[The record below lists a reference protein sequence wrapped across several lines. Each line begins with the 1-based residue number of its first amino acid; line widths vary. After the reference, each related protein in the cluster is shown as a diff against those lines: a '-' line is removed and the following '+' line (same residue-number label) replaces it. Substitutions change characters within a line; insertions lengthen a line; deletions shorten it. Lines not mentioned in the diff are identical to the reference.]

1 MIWERLK
8 YMAITSFYDLLNKY
22 YSEDE
27 CQKLF
32 LSYIWN
38 NNEIIC
44 NKCGVVNDKN
54 SLIKL
59 SDKKEKGFFKCSE
72 CGAEFEIATNCLFSD
87 TDLSFRQWLLA
98 IYFVVFSDK
107 PISSIALGKILGTH
121 QRKAWET
128 QLQIFNLL
136 HQDSKDI
143 KLDGFVEM
151 DETYVGGK
159 EKNKHR
165 NKQSLHK
172 DKVVGERIPMFG
184 IYERTPQDDNVKNKM
199 NGRIVLKKID
209 VAENKKVCG
218 KDVKDFIK
226 DFVRDAKDVCAF
238 TDRLGIYT
246 AIMGDRRHETV
257 KHSKAN
263 QDKDKKGK
271 NEKGKK
277 SNDSPVM
284 KPLKDVN
291 ITEEMTKAIKEAE
304 ELNKKQEK
312 KKTPY
317 YIRYSWVT
325 DDGILVTTN
334 GVENLFGHFKRSVSG
349 IHTAVTRKYI
359 QFYADRFCFNWN
371 TKHLP
376 LEIKIDLFFQRMGG
390 KHYMT
395 LDDIKPEGP
404 TGRKSAEQRKEEW
417 EKDKAKR
424 KLKRWIN
431 KLSEKEL
438 EFRNGLLSIYHFE
451 TDMSQGL
458 GSREMEY
465 AEKGDTVAIE
475 QAYQRYH
482 DNIKHYAYALKIK
495 KEWFELLKS
504 AYKAKQIK
512 QYKNIIAEYEVLRAI
527 TNKRKRMAEI
537 KRRAKIGG
545 KDKQTNVIF

>member
-1 MIWERLK
+1 
-8 YMAITSFYDLLNKY
+8 MAITSFYDLLNKY
-22 YSEDE
+22 YSEAE

-44 NKCGVVNDKN
+44 DKCGVVNDKN

-165 NKQSLHK
+165 NKHSLYK
-172 DKVVGERIPMFG
+172 DKVAGERIPMFG
-184 IYERTPQDDNVKNKM
+184 IYERTPKDDNIKNKM

-209 VAENKKVCG
+209 IAENKKVCG
-218 KDVKDFIK
+218 KDVKGFIE
-226 DFVRDAKDVCAF
+226 DFVRDAEDVVAF
-238 TDRLGIYT
+238 TDKLGIYT
-246 AIMGDRRHETV
+246 QNIMGDRRHETV

-271 NEKGKK
+271 NKK
-277 SNDSPVM
+277 DNNSNVSPVM
-284 KPLKDVN
+284 KPLKDVK
-291 ITEEMTKAIKEAE
+291 ITEEMKKVIKEAE
-304 ELNKKQEK
+304 ELNKKQEKKK

-376 LEIKIDLFFQRMGG
+376 LETKMDLFFQKMGG

-404 TGRKSAEQRKEEW
+404 TGRKSAETRKKEW
-417 EKDKAKR
+417 NEYKAKQ
-424 KLKRWIN
+424 KLKRWIE
-431 KLSEKEL
+431 KLPERDTDLRNFLL
-438 EFRNGLLSIYHFE
+438 EVYHFE
-451 TDMSQGL
+451 LELSQGMNFL
-458 GSREMEY
+458 ELNEVKKLEGM
-465 AEKGDTVAIE
+465 TVEQIE
-475 QAYQRYH
+475 QSNTTTKIQ
-482 DNIKHYAYALKIK
+482 NYARVLNVK
-495 KEWFELLKS
+495 KEILELLKS
-504 AYKAKQIK
+504 QHKAKYIK
-512 QYKNIIAEYEVLRAI
+512 QYKNIVAEYELLQAI

-537 KRRAKIGG
+537 KRRAKMGG
-545 KDKQTNVIF
+545 EKIE

>member
-59 SDKKEKGFFKCSE
+59 SDKKEEGFFKCSE

-165 NKQSLHK
+165 NKHSLYK
-172 DKVVGERIPMFG
+172 DKVAGERIPMFG
-184 IYERTPQDDNVKNKM
+184 IYERTPKDDNIKNKM

-209 VAENKKVCG
+209 IAENKKVCG
-218 KDVKDFIK
+218 KDVKGFIE
-226 DFVRDAKDVCAF
+226 DFVRDAEDVVAF
-238 TDRLGIYT
+238 TDKLGIYT
-246 AIMGDRRHETV
+246 QNIMGDRRHETV

-271 NEKGKK
+271 NKK
-277 SNDSPVM
+277 DNNSNVSPVM
-284 KPLKDVN
+284 KPLKDVK
-291 ITEEMTKAIKEAE
+291 ITEEMKKVIKEAE
-304 ELNKKQEK
+304 ELNKKQEKKK

-376 LEIKIDLFFQRMGG
+376 LETKMDLFFQKMGG

-404 TGRKSAEQRKEEW
+404 TGRKSAETRKKEW
-417 EKDKAKR
+417 NEYKAKQ
-424 KLKRWIN
+424 KLKRWIE
-431 KLSEKEL
+431 KLPERDTDLRNFLL
-438 EFRNGLLSIYHFE
+438 EVYHFE
-451 TDMSQGL
+451 LELSQGMNFL
-458 GSREMEY
+458 ELNEVKKLEGM
-465 AEKGDTVAIE
+465 TVEQIE
-475 QAYQRYH
+475 QSNTTTKIQ
-482 DNIKHYAYALKIK
+482 NYARVLNVK
-495 KEWFELLKS
+495 KEILELLKS
-504 AYKAKQIK
+504 QHKAKYIK
-512 QYKNIIAEYEVLRAI
+512 QYKNIVAEYELLQAI

-537 KRRAKIGG
+537 KRRAKMGG
-545 KDKQTNVIF
+545 EKIE

>member
-1 MIWERLK
+1 MILERLK

-38 NNEIIC
+38 NYEIIC

-128 QLQIFNLL
+128 QLQIFNVL

-165 NKQSLHK
+165 KKHSLYS
-172 DKVVGERIPMFG
+172 DRVVGERIPMFG
-184 IYERTPQDDNVKNKM
+184 IYERTPKDDNVKNKM

-209 VAENKKVCG
+209 IAENKKVCG
-218 KDVKDFIK
+218 KDVKGFIK
-226 DFVRDAKDVCAF
+226 DFVKDAKDVCAF

-246 AIMGDRRHETV
+246 SIMGNRRHETV

-271 NEKGKK
+271 NKK
-277 SNDSPVM
+277 DDNPSVSLVM
-284 KPLKDVN
+284 KPLKDVKT
-291 ITEEMTKAIKEAE
+291 TEEMKKAITEAE

-376 LEIKIDLFFQRMGG
+376 LETKMDLFFQRMA
-390 KHYMT
+390 KNTYLT
-395 LDDIKPEGP
+395 LNEIKPKGT
-404 TGRKSAEQRKEEW
+404 TGRKSAEWRAEQW
-417 EKDKAKR
+417 EKAKAKR
-424 KLKRWIN
+424 KLQRWVD
-431 KLSEKEL
+431 KLSERDLALRNFLLEAYHLEL
-438 EFRNGLLSIYHFE
+438 EVSTGMNFSDLNAAKKLDGLDIEHIKQL
-451 TDMSQGL
+451 DMNSNII
-458 GSREMEY
+458 SY
-465 AEKGDTVAIE
+465 AQILNIMKAI
-475 QAYQRYH
+475 
-482 DNIKHYAYALKIK
+482 L
-495 KEWFELLKS
+495 ELLKS
-504 AYKAKQIK
+504 EHKTKQIK
-512 QYKNIIAEYEVLRAI
+512 QYKNIIAEYELLQAI
-527 TNKRKRMAEI
+527 TNKRERMAEI
-537 KRRAKIGG
+537 KRRAKMGG
-545 KDKQTNVIF
+545 QKIE

>member
-44 NKCGVVNDKN
+44 DKCGVVNDKN

-165 NKQSLHK
+165 NKHSLYK
-172 DKVVGERIPMFG
+172 DKVAGERIPMFG
-184 IYERTPQDDNVKNKM
+184 IYERTPKDDNIKNKM

-209 VAENKKVCG
+209 IAENKKVCG
-218 KDVKDFIK
+218 KDVKGFIE
-226 DFVRDAKDVCAF
+226 DFVRDAEDVVAF
-238 TDRLGIYT
+238 TDKLGIYT
-246 AIMGDRRHETV
+246 QNIMGDRRHETV

-271 NEKGKK
+271 NKK
-277 SNDSPVM
+277 DNNSNVSPVM
-284 KPLKDVN
+284 KPLKDVK
-291 ITEEMTKAIKEAE
+291 ITEDMKKKIAEAE
-304 ELNKKQEK
+304 ELNKKQEKKK

-376 LEIKIDLFFQRMGG
+376 LETKMDLFFQKMGG

-404 TGRKSAEQRKEEW
+404 TGRKSAETRKKEW
-417 EKDKAKR
+417 DEYKAKQ
-424 KLKRWIN
+424 KLKRWID
-431 KLSEKEL
+431 KMSEIDL
-438 EFRNGLLSIYHFE
+438 MARNLLLSVYHFE
-451 TDMSQGL
+451 LDMSQGL
-458 GSREMEY
+458 GQRELKI
-465 AEKGDTVAIE
+465 AESGDKTAIE
-475 QAYQRYH
+475 QEYKKYH
-482 DNIKHYAYALKIK
+482 NNIKMYADALDIK
-495 KEWFELLKS
+495 KRFFELLEFGRKT
-504 AYKAKQIK
+504 KQLK
-512 QYKNIIAEYEVLRAI
+512 QYKNILAEYEFLQGTI
-527 TNKRKRMAEI
+527 NKRERMAEI
-537 KRRAKIGG
+537 KRRAKFGG
-545 KDKQTNVIF
+545 EKID

>member
-1 MIWERLK
+1 MIWKRLN

-72 CGAEFEIATNCLFSD
+72 CGADFEIATNCLFSD

-165 NKQSLHK
+165 KKHSLYP
-172 DKVVGERIPMFG
+172 DRVTGERIPMFG
-184 IYERTPQDDNVKNKM
+184 IYERTPKDDNVKNKM

-209 VAENKKVCG
+209 IAENKKVCG
-218 KDVKDFIK
+218 KDVKGFIE

-246 AIMGDRRHETV
+246 AIMGNRRHETV

-271 NEKGKK
+271 NKKGKK

-284 KPLKDVN
+284 KPLKDIK
-291 ITEEMTKAIKEAE
+291 ITEEMKKAIKEAE
-304 ELNKKQEK
+304 ELNKKQEKKK

-376 LEIKIDLFFQRMGG
+376 LETKMDLFFQKMGG

-404 TGRKSAEQRKEEW
+404 TGRKSTETRQKEWDEY
-417 EKDKAKR
+417 KAKQ
-424 KLKRWIN
+424 KLKRWIK
-431 KLSEKEL
+431 KLPERDTDLRNFLL
-438 EFRNGLLSIYHFE
+438 EVYHFE
-451 TDMSQGL
+451 LELSQGMNFL
-458 GSREMEY
+458 ELNEVKKLEGM
-465 AEKGDTVAIE
+465 TVEQIE
-475 QAYQRYH
+475 QSNTNTKIQ
-482 DNIKHYAYALKIK
+482 NYARVLNVK
-495 KEWFELLKS
+495 KEILELLKS
-504 AYKAKQIK
+504 QHKAKHIK
-512 QYKNIIAEYEVLRAI
+512 QYKNIVAEYELLQAI

-537 KRRAKIGG
+537 KRRAKMGG
-545 KDKQTNVIF
+545 EKIE